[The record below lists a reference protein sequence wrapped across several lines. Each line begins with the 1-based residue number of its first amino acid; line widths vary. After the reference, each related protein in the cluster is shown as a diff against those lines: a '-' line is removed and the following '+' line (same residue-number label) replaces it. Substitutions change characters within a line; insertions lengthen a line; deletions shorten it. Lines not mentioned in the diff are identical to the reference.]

1 MFFTD
6 FTTMYNELNKKLQ
19 GPGHIVLTMF
29 ENIKGFEKKIEIYC
43 KDLKN
48 EKFKYFPHLKNH
60 LNNSLHFADSQ
71 TDIKCI
77 IKKYVNILENTTELF
92 SNRFSQF

>member
-1 MFFTD
+1 
-6 FTTMYNELNKKLQ
+6 
-19 GPGHIVLTMF
+19 MF
-29 ENIKGFEKKIEIYC
+29 ENIIGFEKKIEIYC

-77 IKKYVNILENTTELF
+77 IKKYVNILEKKLNYFLIEF
-92 SNRFSQF
+92 HSFDV